1 MLMSARGQYPVP
13 GLVQLL
19 VSHLAETSSQ
29 VTDSGTTLLMSTCA
43 FQESCVGG
51 AMPVVLCC
59 EETRGQ
65 CGALAGSS

>member
-1 MLMSARGQYPVP
+1 MSMLAHGQYPVP

-19 VSHLAETSSQ
+19 VRHLAETSSQ
-29 VTDSGTTLLMSTCA
+29 VTDSGATPLMSTYA
-43 FQESCVGG
+43 LQESCVGG
-51 AMPVVLCC
+51 AMPVVLCG